1 MGGVILHLPMRGNF
15 GGIVSKAMRPDTML
29 RQQ

>member
-1 MGGVILHLPMRGNF
+1 MGGVILQLPMGGNF
-15 GGIVSKAMRPDTML
+15 GGIVGKAMRPNAML